1 MQRSFSILLGI
12 TNVYLLRG
20 RWGWLLVDA
29 GPRHCERRL
38 FRSLAHRGLQPA
50 SIKLIVVTHAHF
62 DHVGSLAAIRSRC
75 ACPVAVHLAEA
86 DVLRR
91 GQAVVPPSLSLIT
104 RPAVALARRHKR
116 LTRRLMAFPPVGPE
130 IVVTG
135 PLDLA
140 PLGFDARIVPT
151 PGHTAGS
158 LSVLTGSG
166 DAFVGDLAINYF
178 RHHAWLLPPFGDDP
192 RQIRQSWTDLIA
204 LGVRRFY
211 PAHGLPL
218 HVQRLPLKR
227 SSRFRSQTH
236 RTAAAK

>member
-1 MQRSFSILLGI
+1 MHHSLSILLGI

-29 GPRHCERRL
+29 GPRHWHRHL
-38 FRSLAHRGLQPA
+38 FRRMACWGLQPA

-75 ACPVAVHLAEA
+75 GCPVAVHLAEA
-86 DVLRR
+86 DILRR

-130 IVVTG
+130 IVVRG

-140 PLGFDARIVPT
+140 PLGFDACIVPT

-158 LSVLTGSG
+158 LSVLTGSH
-166 DAFVGDLAINYF
+166 DAFVGDLAINYC
-178 RHHAWLLPPFGDDP
+178 RHLAWLLPPFGDDP
-192 RQIRQSWTDLIA
+192 GQIRRSWMDLIA
-204 LGVRRFY
+204 LGARRFL

-218 HVQRLPLKR
+218 PVQRLPLER
-227 SSRFRSQTH
+227 SSR
-236 RTAAAK
+236 AG